1 MTRDDISVTELSTG
15 LIYGSYTG
23 PIACCAYGQGNRS
36 NQANERFSMSYI
48 TGSHAFKTG
57 LFLLQG
63 YHDQFQEVNGAIAYT
78 FRNQVPDSL
87 TQYAVPYRASERLKN
102 LGLYAQDQWTVRKLT
117 LNLGLRFDYFNGYNL
132 DQDVEAGL
140 YVDARHFDR
149 VDNVPNWKDVS
160 PRIGAA
166 YDLFGNG
173 KTAVKASI
181 GRYVSSQGV
190 GIAEANNPAQ
200 ATVISATRTW
210 TDVNGN
216 YIPDCAIRNLA
227 ANGECGP
234 VSNNRFGTVNFTRRY
249 SQDVLNGFGVRPFN
263 WQALATLQHELRPG
277 MALNVGYFRTWFRNF
292 GSGPSATDVIAD
304 NLAVTP
310 ADFDPFLRFSG

>member
-1 MTRDDISVTELSTG
+1 LKQGPSRLTQATWSNPATNRLLFEAGATYGYNGQSPTRTEGVTRDDISVTELSTG
-15 LIYGSYTG
+15 LVYGSYTG

-36 NQANERFSMSYI
+36 NQANERFSVSYI
-48 TGSHAFKTG
+48 TGSHALKTG
-57 LFLLQG
+57 LFLLHG
-63 YHDQFQEVNGAIAYT
+63 FHDQYQEVNGSIAYT

-87 TQYAVPYRASERLKN
+87 TQYAVPYRASVRLRN

-117 LNLGLRFDYFNGYNL
+117 LNLGVRFDSFNGYNL

-181 GRYVSSQGV
+181 GRYVSKSGRRHRRGEQPRAGH
-190 GIAEANNPAQ
+190 GHQ
-200 ATVISATRTW
+200 RDS
-210 TDVNGN
+210 DV
-216 YIPDCAIRNLA
+216 D
-227 ANGECGP
+227 
-234 VSNNRFGTVNFTRRY
+234 
-249 SQDVLNGFGVRPFN
+249 
-263 WQALATLQHELRPG
+263 
-277 MALNVGYFRTWFRNF
+277 
-292 GSGPSATDVIAD
+292 
-304 NLAVTP
+304 
-310 ADFDPFLRFSG
+310 